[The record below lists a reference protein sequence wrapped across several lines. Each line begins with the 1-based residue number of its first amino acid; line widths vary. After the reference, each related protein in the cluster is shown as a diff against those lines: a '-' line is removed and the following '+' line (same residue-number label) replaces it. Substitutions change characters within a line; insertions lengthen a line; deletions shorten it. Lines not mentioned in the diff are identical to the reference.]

1 MPRREQKNI
10 IVSIPMNNRKM
21 RRLAKSKKKGGFG
34 KHSPVEKAHGRA
46 GYLPTEKLGE
56 WCVSTAK

>member
-56 WCVSTAK
+56 